1 MMFKQP
7 GFSSDF
13 RPFSLARFFV
23 FFQPSSQMVRLFT
36 LATFYDHIS
45 FIAAVTFGINTVFF
59 RLNCYLTVFLR
70 FLNKFC
76 PIFFLPPFKKLLTDS
91 STSILKCGVT
101 DYFLCLSLLILLPHK
116 RITRDFACLYCDIFP
131 LCWNRSRQPVSY
143 PVFLLSMQPAKI
155 TVDRHTF
162 HNATHLAHAQ
172 SFFRSA
178 YNLKRLVST
187 SLTMEVPVVKWL
199 SRPPPPPIPK
209 RQGRIF
215 AVLSQ

>member
-1 MMFKQP
+1 MFRQP

-13 RPFSLARFFV
+13 RPFSFARFFV
-23 FFQPSSQMVRLFT
+23 FFQPSSQMVRLIT

-59 RLNCYLTVFLR
+59 RPNSYLTIFHR

-76 PIFFLPPFKKLLTDS
+76 PIFFLPLFKKLFTDS

-101 DYFLCLSLLILLPHK
+101 DYFLYLSLLILLPHK
-116 RITRDFACLYCDIFP
+116 RITRDLRAYIVKFFP
-131 LCWNRSRQPVSY
+131 LFWNRSRQPVSY

-155 TVDRHTF
+155 TVGRHTF
-162 HNATHLAHAQ
+162 HNAAHLAHAQ

-199 SRPPPPPIPK
+199 SRPPPCI
-209 RQGRIF
+209 
-215 AVLSQ
+215 

>member
-1 MMFKQP
+1 MI
-7 GFSSDF
+7 
-13 RPFSLARFFV
+13 
-23 FFQPSSQMVRLFT
+23 RLFT

-45 FIAAVTFGINTVFF
+45 FIAAVTFAINTVFF
-59 RLNCYLTVFLR
+59 RLNCYLTVFLS

-76 PIFFLPPFKKLLTDS
+76 PIFFLPLFKKLFTDS

-101 DYFLCLSLLILLPHK
+101 DYFLYLSLLILLPHK
-116 RITRDFACLYCDIFP
+116 RITRDLRAYIVKFFP
-131 LCWNRSRQPVSY
+131 LFWNRSRQPVSY

-162 HNATHLAHAQ
+162 HNASHLAHAQ

-199 SRPPPPPIPK
+199 SRPPPCI
-209 RQGRIF
+209 
-215 AVLSQ
+215 